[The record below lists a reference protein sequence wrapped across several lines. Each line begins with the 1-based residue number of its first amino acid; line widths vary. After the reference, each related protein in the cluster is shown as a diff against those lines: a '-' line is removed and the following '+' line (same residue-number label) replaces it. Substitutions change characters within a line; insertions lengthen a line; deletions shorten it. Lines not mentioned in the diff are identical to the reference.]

1 MPLLLALTAI
11 AAAQPMCSSLAPNP
25 IDVASGMTAVASQD
39 ESQLLV
45 LLHEG
50 KILPR
55 LATSSTSALAVA
67 CARGFEQLAREL
79 LYRGADINYRGTG
92 MSALQMAGYK
102 LRPEVTRLLLSLGAS
117 PDQLSGG
124 KDGFT
129 ALMFAAAAPV
139 QNDTVLQSKLAVMHA
154 LISGG
159 ALVDTKNPTGQTA
172 LTTCCI
178 DSCKA
183 ELGPWLGLESFE
195 LLLRS
200 GASTETTTTFNKK
213 KNHTCLTITS
223 ACVRACITPTL
234 GPGLGVG
241 VGPWPWI
248 RVRVTG
254 LGVGLGLYG
263 LGQGASLGA
272 SLGYKPPWG

>member
-1 MPLLLALTAI
+1 MPLLFALTAI
-11 AAAQPMCSSLAPNP
+11 AGYVAQPMCSSLAPNP

-55 LATSSTSALAVA
+55 LASSSTSALALA
-67 CARGFEQLAREL
+67 CARGFEQLVREL

-102 LRPEVTRLLLSLGAS
+102 LRPEVARLLLSLGAS

-139 QNDTVLQSKLAVMHA
+139 QNDTVLQSKLAVMRA

-183 ELGPWLGLESFE
+183 ELGPWLGLEAFE

-234 GPGLGVG
+234 GPGVGVG
-241 VGPWPWI
+241 VGPGP
-248 RVRVTG
+248 G
-254 LGVGLGLYG
+254 SGLGL
-263 LGQGASLGA
+263 QG
-272 SLGYKPPWG
+272 WG